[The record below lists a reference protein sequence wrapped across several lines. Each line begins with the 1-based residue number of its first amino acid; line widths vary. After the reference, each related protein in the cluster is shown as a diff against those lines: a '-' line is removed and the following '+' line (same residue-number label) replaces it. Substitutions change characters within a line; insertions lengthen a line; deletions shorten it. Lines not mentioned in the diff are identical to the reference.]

1 MKKTKDFFK
10 IIMNLPIIIYALIL
24 ILLPLIYILVISFFK
39 NDVYGGIIQEFTL
52 NNYIRVFEPVY
63 IGVFFKSFIIAAIA
77 TIICILIAYP
87 FTIFVSRKSE
97 IAKNVIMTLVIIPS
111 LTNSLIR
118 MYGWITLLRKSGVI
132 NTTLMNL
139 CLIES
144 PLELMYNY
152 GTIVLGLVYTLLP
165 FMILPLYSAVSKINP
180 SIINASHD
188 LGANSWKTFTKII
201 FPLTVPGLFNGS
213 LMVFIPSLAYFFISD
228 ILGGGKLMLIGNLI
242 KNQFLTARNWPFGAA
257 ISIILLLITFI
268 LVAIY
273 KKLGGKMDDLGGG
286 L

>member
-10 IIMNLPIIIYALIL
+10 IVMNLPIIIYALIL
-24 ILLPLIYILVISFFK
+24 ILLPLLYIFVISFFK

-201 FPLTVPGLFNGS
+201 FPLTVLGLFNGS

-228 ILGGGKLMLIGNLI
+228 ILGGGKSMLIGNLI

>member
-10 IIMNLPIIIYALIL
+10 IVMNLPIIIYALIL
-24 ILLPLIYILVISFFK
+24 ILLPLLYIFVISFFK

-118 MYGWITLLRKSGVI
+118 MYGWIILLRKSGVI

>member
-10 IIMNLPIIIYALIL
+10 IVMNLPIIIYALIL
-24 ILLPLIYILVISFFK
+24 ILLPLLYIFVISFFK

>member
-10 IIMNLPIIIYALIL
+10 IMMNLPIIIYALTL
-24 ILLPLIYILVISFFK
+24 ILLPLLYIFIISFFK

-97 IAKNVIMTLVIIPS
+97 IAKSVIMTLVIIPS